1 MKINMQTLVLSGLL
15 CALLTACGGDS
26 KSDSS
31 GAEKKPTAK
40 PNTEKVPSK
49 PPKTNTNPSSSGKV
63 ANEWVKAHNKYRK
76 MHQVGNVKWSAK
88 LAKSAEKFAK
98 NCPQGHAK
106 SGYGENM
113 AWGFNGE
120 SMQSVVGRWY
130 KEVSEYDFNNPRYD
144 SSTGHFTQVVW
155 KKTTEIGCAT
165 QNNCTYKGKTYPK
178 LHVCRYNPAGNI
190 TNAGYFKENVLP
202 KK

>member
-1 MKINMQTLVLSGLL
+1 MKNSIKVLALSGFL
-15 CALLTACGGDS
+15 CVSLVACNPD

-31 GAEKKPTAK
+31 GAEKKPSTK

-49 PPKTNTNPSSSGKV
+49 PSKTNPSSSGKV
-63 ANEWVKAHNKYRK
+63 ADDWVKAHNKYRK

-88 LAKSAEKFAK
+88 LAKSAEQFAK

-113 AWGFNGE
+113 AWGFNDE
-120 SMQSVVGRWY
+120 SMQGVVGRWY

-144 SSTGHFTQVVW
+144 SSTGHFTQLVW
-155 KKTTEIGCAT
+155 KNTTEIGCAT